1 MQMRKRKWDSLASGE
16 ELFGLPVTLYPGL
29 ENTERELSMLN
40 RLYSC
45 APIFFIF
52 SGGYCVFWVLELG
65 KTLHIPTKT
74 PSAVNEIHAARSAGF
89 WFLFQHCDVRL
100 RQ

>member
-1 MQMRKRKWDSLASGE
+1 MRKRKWDSLASGE

-45 APIFFIF
+45 ALYSSF
-52 SGGYCVFWVLELG
+52 SQEVIVFLG
-65 KTLHIPTKT
+65 FR
-74 PSAVNEIHAARSAGF
+74 N
-89 WFLFQHCDVRL
+89 
-100 RQ
+100 